1 MNTKRPHKKRGITL
15 LENVLAL
22 VITTMVITGLIQ
34 LFILM
39 PMHSKIAN
47 HRVSAVNLA
56 QSKIEELKAL
66 GYNGVV
72 TSAYTPPVEDPVIID
87 SVNLENP
94 SDDLYGI
101 RATAVTDITDGKK
114 IVATVS
120 WSEFNK
126 ALNETAEMIIYKLD

>member
-1 MNTKRPHKKRGITL
+1 MNTKRPHKKKGMTL

-22 VITTMVITGLIQ
+22 VITAMVITGLIQ
-34 LFILM
+34 LFLLM
-39 PMHSKIAN
+39 PMHTRIAN

-72 TSAYTPPVEDPVIID
+72 TSAYTPPVDDAVIID
-87 SVNLENP
+87 SVNLEDP

-101 RATAVTDITDGKK
+101 RTTAVTNITDGKK
-114 IVATVS
+114 IVVAVA

-126 ALNETAEMIIYKLD
+126 NLSETAEAIIYKLD